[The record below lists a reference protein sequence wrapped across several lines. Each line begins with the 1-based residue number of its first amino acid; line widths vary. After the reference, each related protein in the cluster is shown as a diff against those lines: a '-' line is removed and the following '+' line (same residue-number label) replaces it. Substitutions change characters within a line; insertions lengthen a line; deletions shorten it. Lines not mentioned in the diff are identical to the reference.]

1 MGRTVR
7 EVAHDVIGSVMLGV
21 GTIFQ
26 PKARPDDHWSKSPKV
41 EIQSEAGGEE
51 SGDPP
56 RRRTR
61 R

>member
-1 MGRTVR
+1 
-7 EVAHDVIGSVMLGV
+7 MLGV
-21 GTIFQ
+21 GTILQ

-41 EIQSEAGGEE
+41 EIHSESGGEE

-56 RRRTR
+56 RRRKR